1 MKLAVLGSGSKG
13 NCSYIEIGGKKI
25 LVDVGYSVKKIREKL
40 STIDQNLEDIDAIFI
55 THDHGDHMKSVST
68 LSRRQNI
75 PYIYS

>member
-1 MKLAVLGSGSKG
+1 MASK
-13 NCSYIEIGGKKI
+13 K
-25 LVDVGYSVKKIREKL
+25 VREKL

-75 PYIYS
+75 PIY